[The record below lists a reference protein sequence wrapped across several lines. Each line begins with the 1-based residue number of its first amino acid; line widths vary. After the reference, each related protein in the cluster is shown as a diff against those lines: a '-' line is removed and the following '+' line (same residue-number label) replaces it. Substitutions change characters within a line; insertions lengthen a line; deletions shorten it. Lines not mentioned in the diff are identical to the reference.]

1 MILKEKTTSSNSEN
15 PKIKSA
21 LLDKYKE
28 DHQKE
33 VDGYER
39 LKTKESNK
47 LPKPTGW
54 RLVVLPFR
62 PPKRTKSGLYLAE
75 KAVEK
80 QQVATVCG
88 YVLETGPLAYYDQE
102 KFPHGAWCKKGDWV
116 VFARY
121 AGARI
126 NIEDGEIRILNDDE
140 ILATIKDPE
149 DVIHMV

>member
-1 MILKEKTTSSNSEN
+1 MADMTALQKKWAEDRKETLPDTEETAKLD
-15 PKIKSA
+15 PKNLDES
-21 LLDKYKE
+21 LL
-28 DHQKE
+28 
-33 VDGYER
+33 ER
-39 LKTKESNK
+39 I
-47 LPKPTGW
+47 PKPTGW

-62 PPKRTKSGLYLAE
+62 PPKRTKGGLYLAE